1 MPDNYQSTMLYVWVN
16 VLCLIVLAVIFVGI
30 IRYGTRNKRSSFL
43 RIMFCLISVHS
54 IFDSLWALMS
64 GGVIKANET
73 AAYFFNGVC
82 FVSLIGAIVIWGLY
96 SETFIIR
103 NNPIKPIAM
112 VVMFVPLA
120 ISAIY
125 IVTSFIHH
133 GAYYITPD
141 MHYVRGKYYFY
152 ALGLPYAYFC
162 YVSIRSLVLSA
173 LKKYYSYRRILILM
187 FFYSIIVCGFFAVQV
202 LLNSGIPVVCGG
214 ATIALLLVYLETLHG
229 KITVDSL
236 TGLANRSSLERT
248 LNMRLK
254 DENEGKKLYF
264 MMMDIDNFKSIND
277 LYGHIEGDNA
287 LKTVAGILQKHAPQ
301 NFLVARYGGDEFAA
315 LGITDDENE
324 VIALVHNI
332 HARLEEYNEREDRK
346 YDMSI
351 SVGYACKED
360 GYYTVP
366 DLINAADEELYK
378 VKAKKKVNFGG
389 GADFAASPP
398 PLSR

>member
-16 VLCLIVLAVIFVGI
+16 VLCQIVLAVIFVGI

-43 RIMFCLISVHS
+43 RIMVCLISVHS

-82 FVSLIGAIVIWGLY
+82 FLSLIGAIVIWGLY

-112 VVMFVPLA
+112 AVMFVPLA

-141 MHYVRGKYYFY
+141 MQYVRGKYYFY

-173 LKKYYSYRRILILM
+173 FKKYYSYRRILVLM
-187 FFYSIIVCGFFAVQV
+187 FLYSIIVCGFFVLQV
-202 LLNSGIPVVCGG
+202 LLNSVMPVVCGG
-214 ATIALLLVYLETLHG
+214 ATIALLLVYLETLHE

-248 LNMRLK
+248 LNVRLK
-254 DENEGKKLYF
+254 DENEGK
-264 MMMDIDNFKSIND
+264 N
-277 LYGHIEGDNA
+277 
-287 LKTVAGILQKHAPQ
+287 
-301 NFLVARYGGDEFAA
+301 
-315 LGITDDENE
+315 
-324 VIALVHNI
+324 
-332 HARLEEYNEREDRK
+332 
-346 YDMSI
+346 SI
-351 SVGYACKED
+351 S
-360 GYYTVP
+360 
-366 DLINAADEELYK
+366 
-378 VKAKKKVNFGG
+378 
-389 GADFAASPP
+389 
-398 PLSR
+398 